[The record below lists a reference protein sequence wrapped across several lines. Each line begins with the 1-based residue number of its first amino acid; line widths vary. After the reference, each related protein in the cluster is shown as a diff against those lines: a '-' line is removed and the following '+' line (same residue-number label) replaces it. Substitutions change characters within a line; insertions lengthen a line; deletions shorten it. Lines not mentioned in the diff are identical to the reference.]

1 MLTSSG
7 EPRLACGSICHTD
20 SAKAY
25 KQLDQPEGPLYDG
38 SLAGREFH
46 NFKLAHT
53 NVRHKPPRP
62 EFAKDFTVKFWDG
75 SSWSSKAVVGGTQK
89 MDGFFSSF
97 RKKVGKQPF
106 NTVGTSPRR
115 ADALEKQLLEKV
127 RLFQFQ
133 FWFSGADIFQIF
145 GAVRRAEREKPKCV
159 HGRIS
164 CFPAHVQAA

>member
-1 MLTSSG
+1 MWKHLPYGFSKSLQAVG
-7 EPRLACGSICHTD
+7 PA
-20 SAKAY
+20 
-25 KQLDQPEGPLYDG
+25 EGPLYDG

-106 NTVGTSPRR
+106 NTVGTP
-115 ADALEKQLLEKV
+115 
-127 RLFQFQ
+127 
-133 FWFSGADIFQIF
+133 
-145 GAVRRAEREKPKCV
+145 C
-159 HGRIS
+159 
-164 CFPAHVQAA
+164 

>member
-46 NFKLAHT
+46 NFKLART
-53 NVRHKPPRP
+53 NVRRKSPRP

-75 SSWSSKAVVGGTQK
+75 SSWSSKAVV
-89 MDGFFSSF
+89 SSF

-106 NTVGTSPRR
+106 NTE
-115 ADALEKQLLEKV
+115 D
-127 RLFQFQ
+127 
-133 FWFSGADIFQIF
+133 
-145 GAVRRAEREKPKCV
+145 
-159 HGRIS
+159 
-164 CFPAHVQAA
+164 